1 MRFARLIIAA
11 LVFFAGNTQAVVT
24 VNPNGVNVRSSGP
37 TTVFLTFQSLDPNEV
52 AVEAFWCGAVQAGVV
67 GGSVTTFNPCVP
79 GTLFGVLPLRNDQS
93 RLSQSGTFR
102 NLTDIMSIPAAVA
115 RRAYQDA
122 QTGQSSEF
130 FYVRRFTG
138 GVGGDKFVVV
148 TCRMGG
154 GGARSPLA
162 LLDVRLAFHTQSG
175 DAPILAVARGQTVPR
190 FGATVLFNGSGTL
203 KGRWEVVLPGDPEP
217 SDQDLLTEATLPVEQ
232 RAQQRRYTLIERFE
246 LFLTPDGKI
255 YVPGPD
261 PSRVPVQADG
271 AYKLLLRI
279 EASDDKEGDSNTGG
293 GRIARSGGVAGFPM
307 PVLRYFVGSPEAITS
322 LGREAA
328 LPVTEGVTLLLP
340 EDGVKIA
347 RGAKLSFSWL
357 ELPNVALYR
366 VEFSNEREVVFSAL
380 VRAGAGQYLAP
391 SWLPEKET
399 SLRWRVQA
407 IARGSGVMA
416 QSAWRKVNIER

>member
-1 MRFARLIIAA
+1 MRFLLLIVAA
-11 LVFFAGNTQAVVT
+11 VGLFAGGAHAVTT

-37 TTVFLTFQSLDPNEV
+37 TTVFLTFQTLDPNEV
-52 AVEAFWCGAVQAGVV
+52 AVEAIWCGAVQAGVA

-79 GTLFGVLPLRNDQS
+79 GTIYGVLPLRNNLSQP
-93 RLSQSGTFR
+93 SQSGAFR
-102 NLTDIMSIPAAVA
+102 NLTDIMTIPATVA

-122 QTGQSSEF
+122 QAGQSSEF
-130 FYVRRFTG
+130 FYVRHFSG
-138 GVGGDKFVVV
+138 GIGGDKFVVV

-154 GGARSPLA
+154 GGARSPLS
-162 LLDVRLAFHTQSG
+162 LLDVRLAFYTQSG
-175 DAPILAVARGQTVPR
+175 DAPILAVGRGQAVPR
-190 FGATVLFNGSGTL
+190 FGATILFNGSGTL

-232 RAQQRRYTLIERFE
+232 RGLQRRYTLIERFE

-261 PSRVPVQADG
+261 PRRVPVQSDG

-293 GRIARSGGVAGFPM
+293 GRIARSGGVAGFPL
-307 PVLRYFVGSPEAITS
+307 PVLRYVVGSPEAITS
-322 LGREAA
+322 LGRAA
-328 LPVTEGVTLLLP
+328 AAPVTEGVTLLIP
-340 EDGVKIA
+340 EDGAKIA
-347 RGAKLSFSWL
+347 RDAKLSFSWL
-357 ELPNVALYR
+357 DLPNVALYR
-366 VEFSNEREVVFSAL
+366 IEFSNEREVVFSAL
-380 VRAGAGQYLAP
+380 VRSGTGQYLAP

-407 IARGSGVMA
+407 LARGAGVMA
-416 QSAWRKVNIER
+416 QSAWRKVNVER